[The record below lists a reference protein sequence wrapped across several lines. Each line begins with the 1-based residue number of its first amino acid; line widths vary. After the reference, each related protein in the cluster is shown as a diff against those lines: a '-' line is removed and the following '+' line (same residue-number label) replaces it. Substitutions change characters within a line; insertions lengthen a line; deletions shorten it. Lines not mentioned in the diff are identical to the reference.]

1 MKMTNVQT
9 VKNDRDIESK
19 RTEYTR
25 LYAPTTSWG
34 NIVSMNLGYPGL
46 RGYWSMSS
54 IDENGNVYDL
64 SNQGRTLTW
73 HP

>member
-1 MKMTNVQT
+1 MKMVNVQT

-34 NIVSMNLGYPGL
+34 NIVSMNLGYPAL
-46 RGYWSMSS
+46 RGYWPMNSA
-54 IDENGNVYDL
+54 DENDDVYDI
-64 SNQGRTLTW
+64 SGQGRTLTH